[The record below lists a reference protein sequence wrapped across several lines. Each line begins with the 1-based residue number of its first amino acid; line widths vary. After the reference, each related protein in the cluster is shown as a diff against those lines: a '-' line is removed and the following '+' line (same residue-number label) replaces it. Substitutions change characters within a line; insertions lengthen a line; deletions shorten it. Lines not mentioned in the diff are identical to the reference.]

1 MEKFAERLVKRRLAA
16 EFEGLGPSLAGES
29 GLSGSA
35 EAHPAAPVVPPLGS
49 KSMYELVEEVTQRG
63 DQLLNMLEDAERDL
77 QDRGTR
83 LYRMQEETRQA
94 AEELKL
100 KEVSLKEQSEENLHT
115 ISDLTRTL
123 NLRAEE
129 VAALEEAVDHGTNQR
144 KKLMHEVQSLAA
156 ERDRLNAQVEGQQ
169 KILKA
174 IHRRV
179 QASCVSLGGS
189 GGSTSGHDD
198 WSPSSSSGGGAPSH
212 TRRTSNEKGEPRF
225 MAGVQRKAQ
234 EALQRLCED
243 SHPDLVHVFQELE
256 HLMDSERSQMKALK
270 REQQETLRSLR
281 STQED
286 LDRLNQE
293 HRTTTSS
300 ADEYHASHVAME
312 EACSIMSSL
321 VEEVLQVLAKCEEL
335 GLVDASEFSS
345 SHGGEMESANS
356 PVSLLRHVREIQ
368 SSLGKVV
375 ALAERV
381 ASKAMS
387 ESEEAVRNL
396 NIRVEELESLSEK
409 QKVELDTLRSTNRRL
424 EEKREQTACD
434 LSSLQE
440 KHVSLQ
446 KQLERATQEYRRCN
460 QEVIELRRQVE
471 KTADCE
477 EEALHLAREIT
488 ILGVDKTALQ
498 EELERVLHSFEE
510 NCRHMAEMEDQM
522 EVLVEKNR
530 GLKIEVGNLQAKLG
544 VGSPEARLGASTS
557 LEQIR
562 GRLAKAE
569 MHLQESAEREA
580 DLLQQLEDCMNERD
594 SLQKNNLDL
603 ARRLNQISEDVNRF
617 ASETEEADR
626 LVNKL
631 TAERDVLRHRLDA
644 FDKSRRSSE
653 EDEDGTMNL
662 RQENASLR
670 TELFNIREDIQKS
683 QNESRSVLE
692 FCETTQQ
699 KNKEL
704 QQALISSEDTI
715 SRLRKELGQRSN

>member
-1 MEKFAERLVKRRLAA
+1 
-16 EFEGLGPSLAGES
+16 
-29 GLSGSA
+29 
-35 EAHPAAPVVPPLGS
+35 
-49 KSMYELVEEVTQRG
+49 
-63 DQLLNMLEDAERDL
+63 
-77 QDRGTR
+77 
-83 LYRMQEETRQA
+83 
-94 AEELKL
+94 
-100 KEVSLKEQSEENLHT
+100 
-115 ISDLTRTL
+115 
-123 NLRAEE
+123 
-129 VAALEEAVDHGTNQR
+129 
-144 KKLMHEVQSLAA
+144 
-156 ERDRLNAQVEGQQ
+156 
-169 KILKA
+169 
-174 IHRRV
+174 
-179 QASCVSLGGS
+179 
-189 GGSTSGHDD
+189 
-198 WSPSSSSGGGAPSH
+198 
-212 TRRTSNEKGEPRF
+212 
-225 MAGVQRKAQ
+225 
-234 EALQRLCED
+234 
-243 SHPDLVHVFQELE
+243 
-256 HLMDSERSQMKALK
+256 
-270 REQQETLRSLR
+270 
-281 STQED
+281 
-286 LDRLNQE
+286 
-293 HRTTTSS
+293 
-300 ADEYHASHVAME
+300 
-312 EACSIMSSL
+312 
-321 VEEVLQVLAKCEEL
+321 
-335 GLVDASEFSS
+335 
-345 SHGGEMESANS
+345 MESANS

-460 QEVIELRRQVE
+460 QEAIELRRQVE

-644 FDKSRRSSE
+644 LDKSRRSSE